1 MKVLKIIRNIIAG
14 IVGVIFFAFAL
25 FMSIL
30 LLNYNKYG
38 VTQFDDTSVIII
50 RDELSSNNYKKGD
63 LVLVKAKKITDIKQ
77 GDEMF
82 AYHIDSTGKPFVD
95 LGIVGTVSVEDNAFA
110 FENGSTYA
118 MEFAIGQA
126 DKVYTEVGKY
136 LGLIES
142 KWGFLF
148 IILVPCFLVFV
159 YGIYALIVEIKYG
172 NLEEE

>member
-1 MKVLKIIRNIIAG
+1 MKVLKFIRNIIVG
-14 IVGVIFFAFAL
+14 IVVVIFFAFTL

-50 RDELSSNNYKKGD
+50 RDEISSNNYKKGD
-63 LVLVKAKKITDIKQ
+63 LVLVKSKKIDKIKQ

-82 AYHIDSTGKPFVD
+82 VYHIDESGKPLID
-95 LGIVGTVSVEDNAFA
+95 LGTVGTVSVKDNAFS
-110 FENGSTYA
+110 FENGSAYS

-126 DKVYTEVGKY
+126 DKVYHDVGKY
-136 LGLIES
+136 LAIIQS

-148 IILVPCFLVFV
+148 MILVPCFLIFV

-172 NLEEE
+172 NLEE